1 MMPFGKL
8 AGARQFGRS
17 SLQAASA
24 FTKMTMIR
32 QSSASSASLFTLA
45 AARQRLSVGARTSN
59 VFRQHQSHPR
69 FYSSSSSSSSAPKNP
84 RGPEGPKFRYLVG
97 IVVISSVV
105 FYAASRSLEKKAPA
119 QFTEEDYQA
128 HKKKMRVMHKKS
140 AFTPDEAAVVF
151 VLGGPGAGKGT
162 QCANLVRDYGF
173 IHLSA
178 GDLLR
183 EEQAREGSEYGEM
196 IATYIR
202 EGKIVPQEVT
212 IALLRNAMK
221 HNIVAKLEKEG
232 GLALD
237 EPCRF
242 LIDGFPRQMDQ
253 ALKFEED
260 VAVSRFTL
268 FFECPE
274 EIMLK
279 RLLKRG
285 ETSGRTD
292 DNVESIKKRFR
303 TFIEASMPV
312 VQYFDKAGKVVKIH
326 CNQPVD
332 QVYRQVKLVLED
344 RMGI

>member
-1 MMPFGKL
+1 MMSFTRVAGSAAKIVRQPTFL
-8 AGARQFGRS
+8 A
-17 SLQAASA
+17 
-24 FTKMTMIR
+24 TPKMLMR
-32 QSSASSASLFTLA
+32 PSLFAQPL
-45 AARQRLSVGARTSN
+45 RQQQQQGL
-59 VFRQHQSHPR
+59 RQKAPR
-69 FYSSSSSSSSAPKNP
+69 FYSTSSAPGSEP
-84 RGPEGPKFRYLVG
+84 PKFRYLAG
-97 IVVISSVV
+97 IVVLSSIA
-105 FYAASRSLEKKAPA
+105 FYFAARSLDKRAPKD
-119 QFTEEDYQA
+119 QYTEEEYELNKQRA
-128 HKKKMRVMHKKS
+128 RLMYKKS

-173 IHLSA
+173 VHLSA

-183 EEQAREGSEYGEM
+183 EEQAREGSEYGEL

-212 IALLRNAMK
+212 IALLKNAMK
-221 HNIVAKLEKEG
+221 RTIVDKLEKEG
-232 GLALD
+232 TAALG

-253 ALKFEED
+253 AIKFEED

-274 EIMLK
+274 EVMLK

-292 DNVESIKKRFR
+292 DNIESIKKRFR
-303 TFIEASMPV
+303 TFVQTSMPV
-312 VQYFDKAGKVVKIH
+312 VDYFDKSGKVIKIQ

-332 QVYRQVKLVLED
+332 TVYRQVQQVLQE